1 MIIGKSDGGI
11 MGTEGQEAL
20 LKEMQVRLN
29 RKLREQELDVVAYW
43 REQLARILA
52 LKPEGVGA
60 LQNQIRKVAEMMDN
74 RIAMLKKSPRD

>member
-1 MIIGKSDGGI
+1 MI
-11 MGTEGQEAL
+11 MGTDGQEAL
-20 LKEMQVRLN
+20 LKEMQARLN
-29 RKLREQELDVVAYW
+29 RKLREQELDVVAHW

>member
-1 MIIGKSDGGI
+1 
-11 MGTEGQEAL
+11 MGTDGQEAL
-20 LKEMQVRLN
+20 LKEMQARLN
-29 RKLREQELDVVAYW
+29 RKLREQELDVVAHW

>member
-1 MIIGKSDGGI
+1 

>member
-1 MIIGKSDGGI
+1 
-11 MGTEGQEAL
+11 MGTDGQEAL
-20 LKEMQVRLN
+20 LKEMQARLN
-29 RKLREQELDVVAYW
+29 RKLREQELDVVAHW

-52 LKPEGVGA
+52 LKPEGGGA